1 MKKAISPEKEYWDFC
16 FGEKS
21 TYYPTNALTSSEDKK
36 VKKIADKVYYIMMH
50 KLCPWV
56 SILYLHKNSLDANW
70 LESYGCKYSFWL
82 VVAIFVA
89 FQMWDYWF
97 WTYATIPLR
106 AAFWY
111 MFLSILFRS
120 LRAKML
126 SEHITDEAKDV
137 IAHVFWFRKYLLN
150 VEDDKLNTLINS
162 DSKYFEKIL
171 PYAVALWVWDD
182 WIRKNMVFSEVP
194 NIDAVSTNSRK
205 SFNRDDDVKDSSNRG
220 VYTMDHL
227 NTLRMW
233 VWKSKLVG
241 TITQRVHEETRHY
254 NRDSGWW
261 KGANSSSEKSS
272 SSWWFGVLSDFLDSD
287 SSDSSD
293 SWGWSSWWDSSWY
306 SWGWWGWGWGSR
318 W

>member
-1 MKKAISPEKEYWDFC
+1 
-16 FGEKS
+16 
-21 TYYPTNALTSSEDKK
+21 
-36 VKKIADKVYYIMMH
+36 
-50 KLCPWV
+50 
-56 SILYLHKNSLDANW
+56 
-70 LESYGCKYSFWL
+70 
-82 VVAIFVA
+82 
-89 FQMWDYWF
+89 
-97 WTYATIPLR
+97 
-106 AAFWY
+106 
-111 MFLSILFRS
+111 
-120 LRAKML
+120 ML

-194 NIDAVSTNSRK
+194 NIDSVSTNSNS
-205 SFNRDDDVKDSSNRG
+205 SFKRDDDVKVNYNRG